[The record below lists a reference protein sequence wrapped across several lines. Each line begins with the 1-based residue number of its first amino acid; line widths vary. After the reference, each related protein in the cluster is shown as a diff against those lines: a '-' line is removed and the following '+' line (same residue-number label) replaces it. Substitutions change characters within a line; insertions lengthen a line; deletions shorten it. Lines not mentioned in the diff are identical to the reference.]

1 MKKLI
6 YKGSISG
13 GMCAKVYLDFEEGG
27 SSVIFPSGDEPYII
41 ISIGSAYDD
50 WYEVYD
56 GALHELME
64 MHMMTME
71 LSYQRLYR
79 AGCDT
84 GDVWFHFNHGEY
96 SEAISR
102 TAQSMLCFID
112 KAEKAFDAQKKVKP
126 KKKRKKAIP
135 KPEPKKPEE
144 NIPDPLNS

>member
-1 MKKLI
+1 MKNQI

-13 GMCAKVYLDFEEGG
+13 GLCAKVYLDFEEGG
-27 SSVIFPSGDEPYII
+27 SSVIFPSGDEPYVV
-41 ISIGSAYDD
+41 ISVGAGYEE
-50 WYEVYD
+50 WHEVYD

-64 MHMMTME
+64 MHMVSME

-112 KAEKAFDAQKKVKP
+112 KAEKVFNDYYNPKP
-126 KKKRKKAIP
+126 KKK
-135 KPEPKKPEE
+135 KKPPVEKA
-144 NIPDPLNS
+144 